1 MPPRLAISDTAL
13 DVTVKGAPFTCSMV
27 NGVSLRCVRS
37 CPRRLR
43 AGGTVTLGYTQRDRC
58 GAKVHLWAL
67 LGTVS
72 DQRVTVLLGCR
83 SLARN
88 VRRGA

>member
-1 MPPRLAISDTAL
+1 MLWAVL
-13 DVTVKGAPFTCSMV
+13 
-27 NGVSLRCVRS
+27 
-37 CPRRLR
+37 
-43 AGGTVTLGYTQRDRC
+43 LGYTQRDRF

-72 DQRVTVLLGCR
+72 DQRVTVLLGCP